1 MVGLRSDLP
10 DGNDTIAHRMCRPRL
25 EQDQSGA
32 AQRGVRTVG
41 LRTRTLRR
49 MLGGGAPPRSRMTD
63 MQDNKPPV
71 WSSRKSILVAVI
83 VALAVLFGG
92 YQVGKDMA
100 LRDNARQAAG
110 R

>member
-32 AQRGVRTVG
+32 AQRRVRIAG
-41 LRTRTLRR
+41 LPAPLPRR
-49 MLGGGAPPRSRMTD
+49 MLDQRHRAAPGETHMRDSKPTPRSPLRIII
-63 MQDNKPPV
+63 
-71 WSSRKSILVAVI
+71 WSLIA
-83 VALAVLFGG
+83 AFVLFYGG
-92 YQVGKDMA
+92 YHLGKDMA

-110 R
+110 K